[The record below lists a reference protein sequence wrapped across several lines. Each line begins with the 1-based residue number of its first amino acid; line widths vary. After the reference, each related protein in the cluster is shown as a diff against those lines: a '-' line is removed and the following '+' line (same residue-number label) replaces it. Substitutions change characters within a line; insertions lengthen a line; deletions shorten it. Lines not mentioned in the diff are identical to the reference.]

1 LIYNY
6 SAINEEA
13 NKKYYDE
20 ISKAPKN
27 LSPDKDVSSNPFD
40 ISTSGV
46 IELELKA
53 FEASQFFIDQSWFVG
68 INSALQALTGGEKG
82 ADQFVNNYIGT
93 LLSLWWGL
101 SSHAQQVSDIYR
113 EATGKPV
120 FDVTL
125 PTELQQVN
133 KEGYPGILSD
143 RIWNNIFKKNELIH
157 KAIMKSPEDS
167 EYIKFS
173 MYGEKMSPV
182 PGNTKDNLEI
192 VLSVAAPARRVTPNL
207 TQEERFYMAVYDNK
221 NKINIPGYSLSLT
234 EPTLGKT
241 EKIKVF
247 MPEGEEAES
256 LNVMIMPKEYNKI
269 NEMAGDALRD
279 IHSTLLGEQGL
290 LDFEIRGKKV
300 TPEDIMSKNWGNTK
314 EVSNVRNAVAVSIS
328 EGNKLLNTFLKPWE
342 LFGDDITK
350 YIGMD
355 QAAVLQDVYSLIDSQ
370 ISTYKVLNAETGK
383 MEMLENYLIGNPEL
397 SDKLYNL
404 AKESIQVYLKAAK
417 EAISNNEEWNKL
429 LDNPEMT
436 IEQEKARKEGNF

>member
-1 LIYNY
+1 
-6 SAINEEA
+6 
-13 NKKYYDE
+13 
-20 ISKAPKN
+20 
-27 LSPDKDVSSNPFD
+27 
-40 ISTSGV
+40 
-46 IELELKA
+46 
-53 FEASQFFIDQSWFVG
+53 
-68 INSALQALTGGEKG
+68 LQGLTGGEKG
-82 ADQFVNNYIGT
+82 ADQFINNYIGT
-93 LLSLWWGL
+93 LLSTWWGF
-101 SSHAQQVSDIYR
+101 SSHAQQISDMYR
-113 EATGKPV
+113 EITGKPV
-120 FDVTL
+120 FDLTL
-125 PTELQQVN
+125 PVNLQKIN
-133 KEGYPGILSD
+133 KEGYPGILND

-157 KAIMKSPEDS
+157 QAIMKSPEDN

-182 PGNTKDNLEI
+182 PGNTKNKLD
-192 VLSVAAPARRVTPNL
+192 VALSIAAPARRVTPNL
-207 TQEERFYMAVYDNK
+207 TKEERFYMAVYDNK

-234 EPTLGKT
+234 EPTLNKT
-241 EKIKVF
+241 ENIKVF
-247 MPEGEEAES
+247 MPEGEVAES
-256 LNVMIMPKEYNKI
+256 LPVMIMPKEYNKI

-279 IHSTLLGEQGL
+279 LHSFLLSEQGL

-300 TPEDIMSKNWGNTK
+300 TPEDIMSKNWGNTR
-314 EVSNVRNAVAVSIS
+314 EVSNVRNAIAVSIS

-370 ISTYKVLNAETGK
+370 ISTYKVLNAETGE
-383 MEMLENYLIGNPEL
+383 MEMLENYLVGNPEL

-417 EAISNNEEWNKL
+417 ETIENNEKWNKL